1 MTAAPGI
8 VTSGTGPPNAT
19 VVVQPGMN
27 VQPVVLVDQNGNFV
41 TTSGSAATAGYLA
54 DLTGSVNVSQAAAP
68 TTGQVLTATSGTT
81 ATWQSGSTETAG
93 YLATRGTSVYVAG
106 GSAPSVNMELVAT
119 SGSAATWQFGAS
131 GVLTTLGDMLFENA
145 TPALAR
151 LAGNTSVTRKFLTQ
165 TGNGTISANPAWGT
179 LATGDLPVP
188 LPLPVIDGGTGGSTA
203 TAGFNNLSPMTTLG
217 DMIYGGTSGTGTR
230 LAGGTTATT
239 MVLTQT
245 GGGTASTAPA
255 WAVQNYAG
263 VFGTGTDGAVT
274 LDGSTTYNGFSSLAG
289 STYTL
294 TRDVQASSL
303 TINNGV
309 TLKTASYCIFCTG
322 TITNNGTITLV
333 GNNASGGAAGAIG
346 PNNSF
351 LGGRQGGAGGTAVS
365 GTGGNG
371 GAVNY
376 GAAGGAGGAGTSGA
390 AGNGGAANS
399 ASAAQIAPRLALPFC
414 VAAGAV
420 VYNGTNNLIEF
431 GAGGGGGGSDVA
443 TNAGGGGGGG
453 GGIIAL
459 FAAAVV
465 NNGTITAAGGNGA
478 AGTAGNAGGGGGG
491 AGGAILV
498 YTLTAWTQ
506 SGTATAAGGNFGA
519 GSGTGSNGNNGGN
532 GLVLNSVLK

>member
-1 MTAAPGI
+1 MAAPGI
-8 VTSGTGPPNAT
+8 VTSGTGPPNA
-19 VVVQPGMN
+19 VVQVQPGMQ
-27 VQPVVLVDQNGNFV
+27 VQPVVLVDANGNYV
-41 TTSGSAATAGYLA
+41 TTSGSTATAGYLA

-93 YLATRGTSVYVAG
+93 YLATQTTSVYVAG
-106 GSAPSVNMELVAT
+106 GSAPTTGMELIAT
-119 SGSAATWQFGAS
+119 SGSAATWQFGAN
-131 GVLTTLGDMLFENA
+131 GILTTLGDMLFENS

-151 LAGNTSVTRKFLTQ
+151 LAGNTTTTRKFLTQ
-165 TGNGTISANPAWGT
+165 TGNGTVSANPAWGT

-289 STYTL
+289 SVYTL

-309 TLKTASYCIFCTG
+309 TLKTANYRVFCTG
-322 TITNNGTITLV
+322 TITNNGTISNV
-333 GNNASGGAAGAIG
+333 GNNASGGTGGGVSSGA
-346 PNNSF
+346 S
-351 LGGRQGGAGGTAVS
+351 LGGGRGGGAGGTGVS

-371 GAVNY
+371 TAASAGS
-376 GAAGGAGGAGTSGA
+376 AGGNGGAGTSGA
-390 AGNGGAANS
+390 AGSGASPTGPSAAN
-399 ASAAQIAPRLALPFC
+399 AGNNPLALPF
-414 VAAGAV
+414 AALTSILIF
-420 VYNGTNNLIEF
+420 GTFQGILQF
-431 GAGGGGGGSDVA
+431 GCGGGGGGSDLA
-443 TNAGGGGGGG
+443 SNAGGGGGGG
-453 GGIIAL
+453 GSVIVL

-478 AGTAGNAGGGGGG
+478 AGTGGNAGGGGGG

-498 YTLTAWTQ
+498 YTLTAWTA
-506 SGTATAAGGNFGA
+506 GTTSAAGGTAGS
-519 GSGTGSNGNNGGN
+519 GSGTGSGGSNGGN